1 MPSFMPF
8 LLASPTLSP
17 QHWIVQQAAIDPSTD
32 LASRIGKYVGLTI
45 SSLVYLAI
53 FILMVRVF
61 I

>member
-1 MPSFMPF
+1 MPF
-8 LLASPTLSP
+8 LLASPTFSP